1 MTQTLAD
8 FSDLLLEALAVG
20 KGIKK
25 QKKGE
30 RDLEGML
37 GSLVFS
43 SLSFL
48 NFFFSSLAAFYSQ
61 QPGWSMSHP
70 STLLDQK

>member
-48 NFFFSSLAAFYSQ
+48 NFFFPA
-61 QPGWSMSHP
+61 
-70 STLLDQK
+70 LLLFIASRLVGV

>member
-8 FSDLLLEALAVG
+8 FSDLLLEALAAG

-48 NFFFSSLAAFYSQ
+48 NFFFPA
-61 QPGWSMSHP
+61 
-70 STLLDQK
+70 LLLFIASRLVGV